1 MPTPVMLRR
10 ARSSAGE
17 RDASSET
24 ATMPALPIASNSGS
38 QWHRWEP
45 HIHAPGTVLN
55 DQFKGVDRWEQYLD
69 ALEKA
74 APVIRALG
82 VTDYYST
89 ESYQRVL
96 ETKRNGRLPA
106 CDLIFPNIEMRLAG
120 QPRRSRPSRRSKALS
135 RAPYLQGAW
144 RHLLLQSRR
153 SDPARPALRCEA
165 DRSHGSASM
174 RLGAVQGR
182 VRRSA
187 QHLFRQRLGQGEHPH
202 RHRGERDR
210 WHLRRTRWRRCDPA
224 PRGREVRPHHLREQ
238 SCPT

>member
-106 CDLIFPNIEMRLAG
+106 CDLIFPNIEMRLAVG
-120 QPRRSRPSRRSKALS
+120 TVK
-135 RAPYLQGAW
+135 GKW
-144 RHLLLQSRR
+144 VNVHLLVSPD
-153 SDPARPALRCEA
+153 DPDHLAEVKRFLERLTFKA
-165 DRSHGSASM
+165 HGDTYCCN
-174 RLGAVQGR
+174 RDDLI
-182 VRRSA
+182 
-187 QHLFRQRLGQGEHPH
+187 RLGQ
-202 RHRGERDR
+202 RFDAK
-210 WHLRRTRWRRCDPA
+210 LTDPMA
-224 PRGREVRPHHLREQ
+224 ALQCGSEQ
-238 SCPT
+238 F